1 MHKMDPNLHQKQ
13 GINHLNKVLN
23 YAQFVREG
31 DRAQVHLTTEDWHVV
46 ADTLFQMETPREM
59 LPEAITEFRLTSENQ
74 IIELETEGLTI
85 DLEKI

>member
-1 MHKMDPNLHQKQ
+1 MDPNLHQKQ

>member
-1 MHKMDPNLHQKQ
+1 MDPNLHQKQ

-31 DRAQVHLTTEDWHVV
+31 DRAQVHLTVEDWHVV
-46 ADTLFQMETPREM
+46 ADTLFQMETPKEM
-59 LPEAITEFRLTSENQ
+59 LPDAIREYRLAGGNEV
-74 IIELETEGLTI
+74 IELETEGLTI